1 MLCGCFCYHRY
12 RGVIQED
19 GPLRCE
25 GLFED
30 TFLTQRLLKENR
42 LAISQ
47 FLCLRLMCQTIN
59 RDGEYIYNAA
69 VIAKLFC
76 LCISVFSP
84 PLFTGHQTTY
94 MIQSE
99 SPFLWE
105 DFDRNF
111 PAVVEELWEGIQHF
125 ILSHLKEER
134 EKDRKEDRKR
144 ELRNSEGC
152 IIQHAWK

>member
-1 MLCGCFCYHRY
+1 MRRKKGRLDNDIISGCILLCGCFCYHRY

-76 LCISVFSP
+76 LCISVFL
-84 PLFTGHQTTY
+84 PLSLLATRLLT
-94 MIQSE
+94 
-99 SPFLWE
+99 
-105 DFDRNF
+105 
-111 PAVVEELWEGIQHF
+111 
-125 ILSHLKEER
+125 
-134 EKDRKEDRKR
+134 
-144 ELRNSEGC
+144 
-152 IIQHAWK
+152 